1 MPTRTVVYGTISDG
15 GGVVRYG
22 TYRWHYGGIV
32 NPRFKIRDRWHSY
45 GWADKKFYVALR
57 NKAGTRVVDTLTFY
71 PGEDYLEKH
80 FRPIGGG
87 ILPTQQ
93 VALNVQSESY
103 GPDRGVVNWSG
114 ELYLG

>member
-1 MPTRTVVYGTISDG
+1 MPTRTSVT
-15 GGVVRYG
+15 GVITDSGAVIKYG

-32 NPRFKIRDRWHSY
+32 NPRFKIKDRWHSY

-57 NKAGTRVVDTLTFY
+57 NTAGVRVVDTLVFNA
-71 PGEDYLEKH
+71 GENYTEKT

-103 GPDRGVVNWSG
+103 GPARGTVTWTG